1 MRDRIKK
8 LPATGSDVK
17 QPNRIT
23 ISNIAELAG
32 VSKATASLV
41 LNGKGDEYR
50 VSEET
55 QQRILSIAEEHRY
68 QPSFHARALRSSRS
82 HTIGL
87 VLPFLTQFTNAS
99 LAKEL
104 ESLFRNAGIQIIIA
118 CSDEDPE
125 QEKIVVNN
133 LLQRQVDGLIVISS
147 NTSDESYSKIHS
159 YVPVVQL
166 GRQIGDSNLPLI
178 MTDATGATANLIQII
193 AQQQTDEVYYFG
205 GEPMLTPS
213 KQRLEGYKQGLTRAN
228 VSVHNEWIRQRNYFS
243 YSGYDMMEEVC
254 NELGR
259 PPKALFTASFSL
271 LEGVLQYLNQNPE
284 MQSGLQHLACFDDHE
299 LLDFMP
305 LRIDSIAQDYTALA
319 FNAFTTLMALMEDR
333 PLPSPDKQTIQA
345 RIRWRHPE
353 SRRLSKL
360 MATDFLHQK

>member
-8 LPATGSDVK
+8 LPAIGTDVK

-50 VSEET
+50 VSEDT
-55 QQRILSIAEEHRY
+55 QQRILASAEEHRY

-87 VLPFLTQFTNAS
+87 VIPFLTQFTNAS

-125 QEKIVVNN
+125 QERVVVNN
-133 LLQRQVDGLIVISS
+133 LLQRQIDGLIVISS
-147 NTSDESYSKIHS
+147 NTSDEAYSKIHS

-166 GRQIGDSNLPLI
+166 GRQIGDSILPLI
-178 MTDATGATANLIQII
+178 MTDATTATADLIQVI
-193 AQQQTDEVYYFG
+193 AAQYPEEIYYFG
-205 GEPMLTPS
+205 GEPSLTPS
-213 KQRLEGYKQGLTRAN
+213 RQRLEGYLLGLQRAK
-228 VSVHNEWIRQRNYFS
+228 VIGRPEWIRQRNYRS
-243 YSGYDMMEEVC
+243 YSGYDMMEELC

-271 LEGVLQYLNQNPE
+271 LEGVMQYLNQTPC
-284 MQSGLQHLACFDDHE
+284 MQKDLHLASFDDHE

-305 LRIDSIAQDYTALA
+305 LHIDSISQDYTALA
-319 FNAFTTLMALMEDR
+319 FNAFSALMALMEDK
-333 PLPSPDKQTIQA
+333 PLTTEIMKNIPA

-353 SRRLSKL
+353 SRRLYK
-360 MATDFLHQK
+360 MITANQAVKE

>member
-1 MRDRIKK
+1 MNK
-8 LPATGSDVK
+8 LPVTGSNVK

-87 VLPFLTQFTNAS
+87 VIPFLTQFTNAS
-99 LAKEL
+99 LAREL

-125 QEKIVVNN
+125 QEKLVVNN

-147 NTSDESYSKIHS
+147 NSSDEAYSKIHS

-166 GRQIGDSNLPLI
+166 GRQIGDSSLPLI
-178 MTDATGATANLIQII
+178 MTDAENSTTHLIQVL
-193 AQQQTDEVYYFG
+193 ATQHPDEIYYFG
-205 GEPMLTPS
+205 GEPTLTPS
-213 KQRLEGYKQGLTRAN
+213 KQRLAGYKQGLQQAG
-228 VSVHNEWIRQRNYFS
+228 VSLRPEWIHQRNFFS

-284 MQSGLQHLACFDDHE
+284 MQQGLHLASFDDHE

-319 FNAFTTLMALMEDR
+319 FNAFTMLMALMEDKTV
-333 PLPSPDKQTIQA
+333 LPPTMQTIPA

-360 MATDFLHQK
+360 IATESLPK

>member
-1 MRDRIKK
+1 MKHANEIG
-8 LPATGSDVK
+8 TSVK
-17 QPNRIT
+17 PQNRIT

-41 LNGKGDEYR
+41 LNGKGHEYR

-55 QQRILSIAEEHRY
+55 QQRILSIAEEYRY

-87 VLPFLTQFTNAS
+87 VLPFLTQYTCAY
-99 LAKEL
+99 LAREL

-125 QEKIVVNN
+125 QEKAVVNN

-147 NTSDESYSKIHS
+147 NTSDEAYHKIHS

-166 GRQIGDSNLPLI
+166 GRQIGESRLPLV
-178 MTDATGATANLIQII
+178 MTNTTEATSDLVYVL
-193 AQQQTDEVYYFG
+193 AQQSPEEIYYFG
-205 GEPMLTPS
+205 GEPELTPS
-213 KQRLEGYKQGLTRAN
+213 KQRLQGYLNGLKRAG
-228 VSVHNEWIRQRNYFS
+228 VSPQSDWIKQRNNLS
-243 YSGYDMMEEVC
+243 YSGYDLMEALC
-254 NELGR
+254 QTLGR
-259 PPKALFTASFSL
+259 PPRALFTASFSL
-271 LEGVLQYLNQNPE
+271 LEGVLQYLNQNPD
-284 MQSGLQHLACFDDHE
+284 MQTGLHLASFDDHE

-319 FNAFTTLMALMEDR
+319 FHTFTMLMAQMDEKPLAETTLNI
-333 PLPSPDKQTIQA
+333 PA

-353 SRRLSKL
+353 SKVLSKQL
-360 MATDFLHQK
+360 IHPLP

>member
-8 LPATGSDVK
+8 LPAIGSDVK

-50 VSEET
+50 VSEDT
-55 QQRILSIAEEHRY
+55 QQRILAIAEEHRY

-118 CSDEDPE
+118 CSDEDSE
-125 QEKIVVNN
+125 QERVVVDN

-147 NTSDESYSKIHS
+147 NTSDEAYSKIHS

-166 GRQIGDSNLPLI
+166 GRQIGDSSLPLI
-178 MTDATGATANLIQII
+178 MTDATTATANLIQIL
-193 AQQQTDEVYYFG
+193 ATRSPEEVYYFG
-205 GEPMLTPS
+205 GEPNLTPS
-213 KQRLEGYKQGLTRAN
+213 KQRLTGYKQGLQHAQVIVRP
-228 VSVHNEWIRQRNYFS
+228 EWIRQRNYLS

-271 LEGVLQYLNQNPE
+271 LEGVLQYLKQNPE
-284 MQSGLQHLACFDDHE
+284 MQQGLHLASFDDHE

-305 LRIDSIAQDYTALA
+305 LHVDSIAQDYTALA
-319 FNAFTTLMALMEDR
+319 FNAFTMLMALMEDK
-333 PLPSPDKQTIQA
+333 PLTLPVTQTIPA

-360 MATDFLHQK
+360 MVADFLHK

>member
-1 MRDRIKK
+1 M
-8 LPATGSDVK
+8 K

-99 LAKEL
+99 LAREL

-125 QEKIVVNN
+125 QERLVVNN

-147 NTSDESYSKIHS
+147 NTSDEAYSKIHS

-166 GRQIGDSNLPLI
+166 GRQIGDSSLPLI
-178 MTDATGATANLIQII
+178 MTDAESSTANLIRVLATQHS
-193 AQQQTDEVYYFG
+193 DEIYYFG
-205 GEPMLTPS
+205 GEPSLTPS
-213 KQRLEGYKQGLTRAN
+213 KQRLAGYITGLRQAN
-228 VSVHNEWIRQRNYFS
+228 VPQQASWVRQRTFFS
-243 YSGYDMMEEVC
+243 YSGYDMMEELC

-259 PPKALFTASFSL
+259 APKALFTASFSL

-284 MQSGLQHLACFDDHE
+284 MQQGLHLASFDDHE

-319 FNAFTTLMALMEDR
+319 FNAFTMLMALMEDK
-333 PLPSPDKQTIQA
+333 PALPPAMQTIPA
-345 RIRWRHPE
+345 RIRWRNPE

-360 MATDFLHQK
+360 IATEFLHK

>member
-1 MRDRIKK
+1 MKK
-8 LPATGSDVK
+8 LPVTGSDVK

-55 QQRILSIAEEHRY
+55 QQRILLIAEEHRY

-87 VLPFLTQFTNAS
+87 VLPFLTQFTHAS
-99 LAKEL
+99 LAREL
-104 ESLFRNAGIQIIIA
+104 ESLFRNVGIQIIIA

-125 QEKIVVNN
+125 QERVVVNN

-147 NTSDESYSKIHS
+147 NTSDEAYSKIHS

-166 GRQIGDSNLPLI
+166 GRQIGDSSLPLI
-178 MTDATGATANLIQII
+178 MTDATAATANLIQVL
-193 AQQQTDEVYYFG
+193 ATQYPDEVYYFG
-205 GEPMLTPS
+205 GEPGLTPS
-213 KQRLEGYKQGLTRAN
+213 KQRLEGYALGLQRAN
-228 VSVHNEWIRQRNYFS
+228 VSPRAEWIRQRNYFS

-259 PPKALFTASFSL
+259 SPKALFTASFSL
-271 LEGVLQYLNQNPE
+271 LEGVLQYLNQNPQ
-284 MQSGLQHLACFDDHE
+284 MQQGLHLASFDDHE

-319 FNAFTTLMALMEDR
+319 FNAFSALVALMEDK
-333 PLPSPDKQTIQA
+333 PLSAPVTQNIPA

-360 MATDFLHQK
+360 LATDLLPQ

>member
-1 MRDRIKK
+1 MKK
-8 LPATGSDVK
+8 LPVTGSDVK

-99 LAKEL
+99 LAREL
-104 ESLFRNAGIQIIIA
+104 ESLFRNVGIQIIIA
-118 CSDEDPE
+118 CSDDDPE
-125 QEKIVVNN
+125 QERVVVNN

-147 NTSDESYSKIHS
+147 NTSDEAYSKIHS

-166 GRQIGDSNLPLI
+166 GRQIGDSSLPLI
-178 MTDATGATANLIQII
+178 MTDATGATANLIQVL
-193 AQQQTDEVYYFG
+193 ASQHPDEVYYFG
-205 GEPMLTPS
+205 GEPGLTPS
-213 KQRLEGYKQGLTRAN
+213 KQRLDGYKLGLQRAN
-228 VSVHNEWIRQRNYFS
+228 VSPRAEWIRQRNYFS

-259 PPKALFTASFSL
+259 PPAALFTASFSL

-284 MQSGLQHLACFDDHE
+284 MQQGLHLASFDDHE

-319 FNAFTTLMALMEDR
+319 FNAFSALMALMEDK
-333 PLPSPDKQTIQA
+333 PLSAPVTQNIPP

-360 MATDFLHQK
+360 LATDLRPQ

>member
-1 MRDRIKK
+1 M
-8 LPATGSDVK
+8 K

-50 VSEET
+50 VSEDT
-55 QQRILSIAEEHRY
+55 QQRILAIAEEHRY

-125 QEKIVVNN
+125 QERVVVNN

-147 NTSDESYSKIHS
+147 NTSDEAYSKIHS

-178 MTDATGATANLIQII
+178 MTDATTATANLIQVLGT
-193 AQQQTDEVYYFG
+193 QSPEEVYYFG
-205 GEPMLTPS
+205 GEPSLTPS
-213 KQRLEGYKQGLTRAN
+213 KQRLTGYKQGLQHAQVIVRP
-228 VSVHNEWIRQRNYFS
+228 EWIHQRNYLS

-284 MQSGLQHLACFDDHE
+284 MQQGLHLASFDDHE

-305 LRIDSIAQDYTALA
+305 LQIDSIAQDYTALA
-319 FNAFTTLMALMEDR
+319 FNAFTMLMALMEDK
-333 PLPSPDKQTIQA
+333 PLTLPVTQTIPA
-345 RIRWRHPE
+345 RIRWRNPE

-360 MATDFLHQK
+360 MAANFLRK

>member
-1 MRDRIKK
+1 M
-8 LPATGSDVK
+8 K

-50 VSEET
+50 VSEDT
-55 QQRILSIAEEHRY
+55 QQRILAIAEEHRY

-87 VLPFLTQFTNAS
+87 VIPFLTQFTNAS

-125 QEKIVVNN
+125 QERVVVNN

-147 NTSDESYSKIHS
+147 NTSDEAYSKIHS

-166 GRQIGDSNLPLI
+166 GRQIGDSGLPLI
-178 MTDATGATANLIQII
+178 MTDATTATANLIHVLG
-193 AQQQTDEVYYFG
+193 AQSPEEIYYFG
-205 GEPMLTPS
+205 GEPSLTPS
-213 KQRLEGYKQGLTRAN
+213 KQRLDGYKLGLRQAQ
-228 VSVHNEWIRQRNYFS
+228 VILRPEWIRQRNYLS

-284 MQSGLQHLACFDDHE
+284 MQQGLHLASFDDHE

-319 FNAFTTLMALMEDR
+319 FNAFTMLMALMEDK
-333 PLPSPDKQTIQA
+333 PLLLPSTQTIQA

-353 SRRLSKL
+353 SRRLSKSIVADL
-360 MATDFLHQK
+360 LHK